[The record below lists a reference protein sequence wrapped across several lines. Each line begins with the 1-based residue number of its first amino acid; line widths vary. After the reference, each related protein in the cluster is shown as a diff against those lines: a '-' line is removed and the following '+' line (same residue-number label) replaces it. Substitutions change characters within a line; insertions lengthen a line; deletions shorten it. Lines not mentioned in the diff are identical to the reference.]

1 MVLQMWQIC
10 STFLKLYVAWF
21 AATPQGKNRY
31 EEAPKRVAGRVVMRP
46 FFAHL

>member
-21 AATPQGKNRY
+21 AATPQGKTDIKKRQNGWQ
-31 EEAPKRVAGRVVMRP
+31 EEWS
-46 FFAHL
+46 